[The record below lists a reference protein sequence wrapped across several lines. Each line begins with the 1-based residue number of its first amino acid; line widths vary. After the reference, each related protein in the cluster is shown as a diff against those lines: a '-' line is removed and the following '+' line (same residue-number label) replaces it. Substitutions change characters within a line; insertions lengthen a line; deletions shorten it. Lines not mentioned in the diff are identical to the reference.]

1 MTAMGR
7 FDNRTAIVTGGAS
20 GIGRG
25 IALKLAD
32 EGASVG
38 VADIQEKPQL
48 YDRPTHQVIQD
59 DGGEAIFVTVD
70 VSDESSV
77 QAMVSEAVEAFGQV
91 DVLVN
96 NAGVHH
102 SAAVTDE
109 TVDGWDQVLDVNLKG
124 QFLCAKHVIGH
135 MVENGIEGD
144 VVNIGSIA
152 GLVGYGQSAAYCASK
167 GGVVELTREMA
178 IDYGAEGINVNAVD
192 PGVIKTAM
200 TKDMREDDET
210 REFMEANTVVPQ
222 LGEPEDIANAVA
234 FLASGDSDFITGE
247 NLVVDGGWTAR

>member
-1 MTAMGR
+1 MVDLNG
-7 FDNRTAIVTGGAS
+7 RTAIVTGGSS

-25 IALKLAD
+25 ISLKLAE
-32 EGASVG
+32 EGANVV
-38 VADIQEKPQL
+38 VADIREEPL
-48 YDRPTHQVIQD
+48 EDGVPTHEKINSEVD
-59 DGGEAIFVTVD
+59 DAESVFVEVD
-70 VSDESSV
+70 VSDEDS
-77 QAMVSEAVEAFGQV
+77 VSEMVESAVREFEKV
-91 DVLVN
+91 EILVN

-102 SAAVTDE
+102 SASVTDE
-109 TVDGWDQVLDVNLKG
+109 TMEGWHSILDVNLRG
-124 QFLCAKHVIGH
+124 TFLCSKHVISH
-135 MVENGIEGD
+135 MLEEEIEGD

-178 IDYGAEGINVNAVD
+178 LDYGSEGININAVD

-200 TKDMREDDET
+200 TGDMLEDEET
-210 REFMEANTVVPQ
+210 RQFMDQNTVAPR

-234 FLASGDSDFITGE
+234 FLASSESDFIMGE